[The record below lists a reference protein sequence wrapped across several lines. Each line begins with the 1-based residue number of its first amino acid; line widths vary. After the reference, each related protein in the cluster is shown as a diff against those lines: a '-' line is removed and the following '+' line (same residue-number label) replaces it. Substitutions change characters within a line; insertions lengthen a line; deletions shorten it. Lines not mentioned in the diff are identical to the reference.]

1 MMDVYILNSDLQ
13 LVGLVDA
20 YKSLIWAKRYNQ
32 VGDCE
37 LYVPATADNLEL
49 CKKGYYIVRSDDDM
63 ICQIKKI
70 ELDTD
75 AENGNYIIATGFDA
89 KRMLDQRVVWST
101 MTANGNA
108 ETFARS
114 MVDGALGSGA
124 SDDRQLQDSDGT
136 LIFGL
141 GTVSGLT
148 DRLSEQ
154 VSYKNVGE
162 KIREYCLKFGWGY
175 RVKLDSGILKFEVY
189 KGIDRSASV
198 IFSDDYENLAATT
211 YIEDESNM
219 GNVALIAGEGQG
231 AARFRCIAGDVS
243 GADRYEIY
251 TDAKDI
257 SKTITFEELK
267 KTYPLVGDG
276 GTGSIVSSGGGYVY
290 QLSTAGIQIIDSG
303 HLVWLQTNYP
313 GGTVVTISGIEYY
326 ELTAL
331 DVASLPSA
339 SPDDGDNVEIYDV
352 IYMPYLLER
361 GYENLSQFGYVT
373 SFEGTI
379 EPNTTFAYK
388 IDYNLGDI
396 VTVENLFGISA
407 SVRIAEVVEVW
418 DDSGYNVEPKFEY
431 ITEEG

>member
-1 MMDVYILNSDLQ
+1 MDVYILDSNLQ

-32 VGDCE
+32 IGDCE
-37 LYVPATADNLEL
+37 LYVPATAENLNI
-49 CKKGYYIVRSDDDM
+49 CRKGYFILRSDDDM
-63 ICQIKKI
+63 ICQIKRI

-75 AENGNYIIATGFDA
+75 AENGNYIIATGYDA
-89 KRMLDQRVVWST
+89 KRLLDQRVVWST

-108 ETFARS
+108 ETFARN
-114 MVDGALGSGA
+114 MVDGALGSAA
-124 SDDRQLQDSDGT
+124 SADRKLQDSDGN

-141 GTVSGLT
+141 GDVYGLS

-175 RVKLDSGILKFEVY
+175 RVKLDEGVLKFEVY
-189 KGIDRSASV
+189 KGSDRSSSV

-211 YIEDESNM
+211 YVEDESNM

-231 AARFRCIAGDVS
+231 AARFRCIAGNVS

-251 TDAKDI
+251 ADAKDI
-257 SKTITFEELK
+257 SKVITFEELK
-267 KTYPLVGDG
+267 ATYPPTGDG
-276 GTGSIVSSGGGYVY
+276 GTGSIESSGGGYVY
-290 QLSTAGIQIIDSG
+290 RLSTADIQILDSG
-303 HLVWLQTNYP
+303 HLAWLEANYP
-313 GGTVVTISGIEYY
+313 DGSVVTVSGVDYY
-326 ELTAL
+326 RLTDL
-331 DVASLPSA
+331 DVASLPSGA
-339 SPDDGDNVEIYDV
+339 PEDTDNVEIFDV

-361 GYENLSQFGYVT
+361 GYEKLSEFGYVT

-396 VTVENLFGISA
+396 VRVENLFGISA
-407 SVRIAEVVEVW
+407 SVRIAEVIEVW